1 MSDDVQKR
9 EARAFELA
17 GKAIALSSESVEAT
31 ERGDLRD
38 GLHIISEARVCLDIA
53 FYNSLTPL
61 AVRAV
66 DAASRALKDAASVYS
81 AASGRV
87 LTARGYFLRSTR

>member
-1 MSDDVQKR
+1 MSDDAQNR
-9 EARAFELA
+9 EAHAFELA
-17 GKAIALSSESVEAT
+17 GRSIALSSESVAAT

-38 GLHIISEARVCLDIA
+38 GLHLINEARSFLDIA
-53 FYNSLTPL
+53 TYNSFTPL
-61 AVRAV
+61 SVRSV

-87 LTARGYFLRSTR
+87 LTSRGYFLRSTR

>member
-9 EARAFELA
+9 EERAFELA
-17 GKAIALSSESVEAT
+17 GRSIALSSESVAAT

-38 GLHIISEARVCLDIA
+38 GLHLINEARSCLDIA
-53 FYNSLTPL
+53 FYNSITPL

-66 DAASRALKDAASVYS
+66 DAAGLALKDAASVYS
-81 AASGRV
+81 VASGRV
-87 LTARGYFLRSTR
+87 LTSRGYFLRSTR